1 MTTITIQKTNSD
13 AASKSLQVT
22 VPVER
27 VRLAEDRAIQQVARR
42 VRLPGFRAGHAP
54 VAIVRK
60 RFHDA
65 IRQTVLDEVIRESW
79 DQARQSESLKPLA
92 DPSVR
97 NVKFEEGGAIEFE
110 LHVEVRPDLKLSTVG
125 GFTLAREVPA
135 VSDAQVEE
143 QLGRLREQKATW
155 LPVEGQRPAAGQM
168 VQVDVTSLEEGSA
181 PEPQPHSIIL
191 GEGQALPALE
201 ERIME
206 LLPGEV
212 AETEIRL
219 PDDHPEESR
228 RGKIRKLRLALHEV
242 KRQELPLLDAAFARE
257 VGEFEDLAGLRA
269 AVRSDLERD
278 AVREAD
284 ARLRDQLIQRL
295 VEANSI
301 EAPPSLV
308 HRVIHGYLH
317 AYGVPHEREAEFAAQ
332 FQPVAEAQVRRDL
345 ALSAVAE
352 AESLYATEAEVDA
365 RVATMA
371 AARNVPAG
379 QVYSS
384 LQKAS
389 RLPELERA
397 ITEDKVFSFLLRQS
411 TVEG

>member
-1 MTTITIQKTNSD
+1 MTTITIQKTHSD

-27 VRLAEDRAIQQVARR
+27 VRLAEDRAVQQVARR

-60 RFHDA
+60 RFHEA

-79 DQARQSESLKPLA
+79 DQARESEALKPVA
-92 DPSVR
+92 DPSVH
-97 NVKFEEGGAIEFE
+97 NVKFEDGGAIEFE
-110 LHVEVRPDLKLSTVG
+110 LHVEVRPDVALATVG
-125 GFTLAREVPA
+125 GFTLARQVATITE
-135 VSDAQVEE
+135 AQIEE
-143 QLGRLREQKATW
+143 QIGRLREQKATW
-155 LPVEGQRPAAGQM
+155 LPVEGERPTAGQM
-168 VQVDVTSLEEGSA
+168 VQVDVTSLEEGA
-181 PEPQPHSIIL
+181 AADPQPHSIVL

-206 LLPGEV
+206 LRPGET

-219 PDDHPEESR
+219 PDDHPDVSR
-228 RGKIRKLRLALHEV
+228 RGTARKLRVALHEV
-242 KRQELPLLDAAFARE
+242 KRQELPPLDDAFARE
-257 VGEFEDLAGLRA
+257 VGDFEDLAALRA
-269 AVRSDLERD
+269 TVGTDLEHE

-284 ARLRDQLIQRL
+284 ARVRDQLIQKL
-295 VEANSI
+295 VEANGV

-345 ALSAVAE
+345 VLSSVAE
-352 AESLYATEAEVDA
+352 AQALYASEADVDA
-365 RVATMA
+365 RIATMA

-384 LQKAS
+384 LQKAN
-389 RLPELERA
+389 RLAELERA
-397 ITEDKVFSFLLRQS
+397 ITEDKVFSYLLQHS

>member
-1 MTTITIQKTNSD
+1 MTTITIQKSSGD

-27 VRLAEDRAIQQVARR
+27 VRLAEDRAVQQVARK

-79 DQARQSESLKPLA
+79 DQARESESLKPVA
-92 DPSVR
+92 DPSVH
-97 NVKFEEGGAIEFE
+97 NVKFDEGGAIEFE
-110 LHVEVRPDLKLSTVG
+110 LHVEVRPDVTLTTVG
-125 GFTLAREVPA
+125 GFTLAREVA
-135 VSDAQVEE
+135 GVTDAQLEE
-143 QLGRLREQKATW
+143 HLGRLREQKATW

-168 VQVDVTSLEEGSA
+168 VQVDVTSLEDDTAS
-181 PEPQPHSIIL
+181 EPQPHSIVL
-191 GEGQALPALE
+191 GEGQALAALE

-206 LLPGEV
+206 LRPGEV
-212 AETEIRL
+212 AETEVRL
-219 PDDHPEESR
+219 PDDHPDESR
-228 RGKIRKLRLALHEV
+228 RGKIRKLKVALHEV
-242 KRQELPLLDAAFARE
+242 KRQELPLLDDAFARE
-257 VGEFEDLAGLRA
+257 VGDFEDLAGLRA
-269 AVRSDLERD
+269 AVRTDLELD

-284 ARLRDQLIQRL
+284 ARVRDQLIQRL
-295 VEANSI
+295 VEANGI

-317 AYGVPHEREAEFAAQ
+317 AYGVPHEREPEFAAQ

-345 ALSAVAE
+345 VLSSVAD
-352 AESLYATEAEVDA
+352 AQSLHATEADVDGRIA
-365 RVATMA
+365 VMA

-384 LQKAS
+384 LQKAN
-389 RLPELERA
+389 RLAELERA
-397 ITEDKVFSFLLRQS
+397 ITEDKVFGFLLQHS

>member
-1 MTTITIQKTNSD
+1 MTTITIQKTSGD
-13 AASKSLQVT
+13 AALQSLQVT
-22 VPVER
+22 VPAER
-27 VRLAEDRAIQQVARR
+27 VRLAEDKAVQQVARR

-79 DQARQSESLKPLA
+79 DQARESESLKPLA

-97 NVKFEEGGAIEFE
+97 NVKFEDNGAIEFE
-110 LHVEVRPDLKLSTVG
+110 LHVEVRPEVALTTVG
-125 GFTLAREVPA
+125 GFTLKREVHA
-135 VSDAQVEE
+135 VTDAQVEE
-143 QLGRLREQKATW
+143 QIARLREQKATW

-168 VQVDVTSLEEGSA
+168 VQVDVTSLEEGA
-181 PEPQPHSIIL
+181 PAEPQPHSIIL

-206 LLPGEV
+206 LVPGQV
-212 AETEIRL
+212 AETEVRL
-219 PDDHPEESR
+219 PDDHPDESR
-228 RGKIRKLRLALHEV
+228 RGKARKLRVALHEV
-242 KRQELPLLDAAFARE
+242 KRQELPPLDDAFARE
-257 VGEFEDLAGLRA
+257 VGDFEDLAGLRG
-269 AVRSDLERD
+269 AVRSDLDQE
-278 AVREAD
+278 AVRDAD
-284 ARLRDQLIQRL
+284 ARVRDQLIQKL
-295 VEANSI
+295 VEANGVES
-301 EAPPSLV
+301 PPSLV

-317 AYGVPHEREAEFAAQ
+317 AYGVPHEREPEFAAQ

-345 ALSAVAE
+345 VLSAVAE
-352 AESLYATEAEVDA
+352 AQGLYATEADVDA
-365 RVATMA
+365 RIATMA

-379 QVYSS
+379 QVYAS
-384 LQKAS
+384 LQKAN

-397 ITEDKVFSFLLRQS
+397 ISEDKVFGYLLQQS

>member
-1 MTTITIQKTNSD
+1 MTTITIEATSGD
-13 AASKSLQVT
+13 AALKSLQVT

-27 VRLAEDRAIQQVARR
+27 VRLAEDRAVQQVSRN
-42 VRLPGFRAGHAP
+42 VRLPGFRKGHAP
-54 VAIVRK
+54 PAIVRK

-79 DQARQSESLKPLA
+79 DQARESEALKPIA

-97 NVKFEEGGAIEFE
+97 NVKFDEGGAIEFE
-110 LHVEVRPDLKLSTVG
+110 LHVEVRPEVTVSTVG
-125 GFTLAREVPA
+125 GFTLTREVPE
-135 VSDAQVEE
+135 VTDVQIEE
-143 QLGRLREQKATW
+143 QLGRLREQKAAW
-155 LPVEGQRPAAGQM
+155 LPVEGQKPSSGQM
-168 VQVDVTSLEEGSA
+168 VQVEVTALDEDAS
-181 PEPQPHSIIL
+181 PEPQPHSIVL
-191 GEGQALPALE
+191 GEGQALAALE

-206 LLPGEV
+206 LTPGEV
-212 AETEIRL
+212 AETEVRL
-219 PDDHPEESR
+219 PDDHPDESR
-228 RGKIRKLRLALHEV
+228 RGKVRKLRVALHEV
-242 KRQELPLLDAAFARE
+242 KRQELPPLDDAFARE
-257 VGEFEDLAGLRA
+257 VGEFDDLAGLRA
-269 AVRSDLERD
+269 AVRTDLEQD

-284 ARLRDQLIQRL
+284 ARVRDQLIQKL
-295 VEANSI
+295 VEANNI

-317 AYGVPHEREAEFAAQ
+317 SYGVPQEREPEFAAQ

-345 ALSAVAE
+345 VLSAVAE
-352 AESLYATEAEVDA
+352 AQSLYATEADVDA

-384 LQKAS
+384 LQKAK

-397 ITEDKVFSFLLRQS
+397 ITEDKVFSYLLQQS

>member
-1 MTTITIQKTNSD
+1 MTTITIEATSGD
-13 AASKSLQVT
+13 AALKSLQVT

-27 VRLAEDRAIQQVARR
+27 VRLAEDRAVQQVSRN
-42 VRLPGFRAGHAP
+42 VRLPGFRKGHAP
-54 VAIVRK
+54 PAIVRK

-79 DQARQSESLKPLA
+79 DQARESEALKPIA

-97 NVKFEEGGAIEFE
+97 NVKFDEGGAIEFE
-110 LHVEVRPDLKLSTVG
+110 LHVEVRPEVTVSTVG
-125 GFTLAREVPA
+125 GFTLTREVPE
-135 VSDAQVEE
+135 VTDVQIEE
-143 QLGRLREQKATW
+143 QLGRLREQKAAW
-155 LPVEGQRPAAGQM
+155 LPVEGQKPSSGQM
-168 VQVDVTSLEEGSA
+168 VQVEVTALDDDAS
-181 PEPQPHSIIL
+181 PEPQPHSIVL
-191 GEGQALPALE
+191 GEGQALAALE

-206 LLPGEV
+206 LTPGEV
-212 AETEIRL
+212 AETEVQL
-219 PDDHPEESR
+219 PDDHPDESR
-228 RGKIRKLRLALHEV
+228 RGKVRKLRVALHEV
-242 KRQELPLLDAAFARE
+242 KRQELPPLDDAFARE
-257 VGEFEDLAGLRA
+257 VGEFDDLAGLRA
-269 AVRSDLERD
+269 AVRTDLEQD

-284 ARLRDQLIQRL
+284 ARVRDQLIQKL
-295 VEANSI
+295 VEANNI

-317 AYGVPHEREAEFAAQ
+317 AYGVPQEKEPEFAAQ

-345 ALSAVAE
+345 VLSAVAE
-352 AESLYATEAEVDA
+352 AQTLYATEADVDA

-371 AARNVPAG
+371 AARKVPAG

-384 LQKAS
+384 LQKAK

-397 ITEDKVFSFLLRQS
+397 ITEDKVFSYLLQQS

>member
-1 MTTITIQKTNSD
+1 MTTITIEATSGD
-13 AASKSLQVT
+13 AALKSLQVT

-27 VRLAEDRAIQQVARR
+27 VRLAEDRAVQQVSRN
-42 VRLPGFRAGHAP
+42 VRLPGFRKGHAP
-54 VAIVRK
+54 PAIVRK

-79 DQARQSESLKPLA
+79 DQARESEALKPIA

-97 NVKFEEGGAIEFE
+97 NVKFDEGGAIEFE
-110 LHVEVRPDLKLSTVG
+110 LHVEVRPEVTVSTVG
-125 GFTLAREVPA
+125 GFTLTREVPE
-135 VSDAQVEE
+135 VTDVQIEE
-143 QLGRLREQKATW
+143 QLGRLREQKAAW
-155 LPVEGQRPAAGQM
+155 LPVEGQKPSSGQM
-168 VQVDVTSLEEGSA
+168 VQVEVTALDDDAS
-181 PEPQPHSIIL
+181 PEPQPHSIVL
-191 GEGQALPALE
+191 GEGQALAALE

-206 LLPGEV
+206 LTPGEV
-212 AETEIRL
+212 AETEVRL
-219 PDDHPEESR
+219 PDDHPDESR
-228 RGKIRKLRLALHEV
+228 RGKVRKLRVALHEV
-242 KRQELPLLDAAFARE
+242 KRQELPPLDDAFARE
-257 VGEFEDLAGLRA
+257 VGEFDDLAGLRA
-269 AVRSDLERD
+269 AVRTDLEQD

-284 ARLRDQLIQRL
+284 ARVRDQLIQKL
-295 VEANSI
+295 VEANNI

-317 AYGVPHEREAEFAAQ
+317 AYGVPQEKEPEFAAQ

-345 ALSAVAE
+345 VLSAVAE
-352 AESLYATEAEVDA
+352 AQSLYATEADVDA

-384 LQKAS
+384 LQKAK

-397 ITEDKVFSFLLRQS
+397 ITEDKVFGYLLQQS

>member
-1 MTTITIQKTNSD
+1 MTTITIQATSGD

-27 VRLAEDRAIQQVARR
+27 VRLAEDRAVQQVSRN
-42 VRLPGFRAGHAP
+42 VRLPGFRKGHAP
-54 VAIVRK
+54 PAIVRK
-60 RFHDA
+60 RYHDA

-79 DQARQSESLKPLA
+79 DQARESEALKPVA

-97 NVKFEEGGAIEFE
+97 NLKFDEGGAIEFE
-110 LHVEVRPDLKLSTVG
+110 LHVEVRPEVTIATVG
-125 GFTLAREVPA
+125 GFTLAREVPEVA
-135 VSDAQVEE
+135 DAQVEE
-143 QLGRLREQKATW
+143 QLGKLREQKATW
-155 LPVEGQRPAAGQM
+155 LPVEGQKPSPGQM
-168 VQVDVTSLEEGSA
+168 VQVDVTALDSDAS
-181 PEPQPHSIIL
+181 PEPQPHSIVL

-206 LLPGEV
+206 LQPGEV
-212 AETEIRL
+212 AETEVRL
-219 PDDHPEESR
+219 PDDHPEEAR
-228 RGKIRKLRLALHEV
+228 RGMVRKLRVALHEV
-242 KRQELPLLDAAFARE
+242 KRQDLPPLDDAFARE
-257 VGEFEDLAGLRA
+257 VGDFDDLASLRA
-269 AVRSDLERD
+269 AVRTDLERD

-284 ARLRDQLIQRL
+284 ARVRDLLIQKL
-295 VEANSI
+295 VEANNV

-317 AYGVPHEREAEFAAQ
+317 AYGVPHEKEPEFAAQ

-345 ALSAVAE
+345 VLSAVAE
-352 AESLYATEAEVDA
+352 AQSLYATEADVDA
-365 RVATMA
+365 RIATMA

-379 QVYSS
+379 QVYAS
-384 LQKAS
+384 LQKAK

-397 ITEDKVFSFLLRQS
+397 ITEDKVFGYLLQQS

>member
-1 MTTITIQKTNSD
+1 MTTITIQATSGD

-27 VRLAEDRAIQQVARR
+27 VRIAEDKAVQQVARS
-42 VRLPGFRAGHAP
+42 VRLPGFRKGHAP
-54 VAIVRK
+54 PAIVRK
-60 RFHDA
+60 RYHDA

-79 DQARQSESLKPLA
+79 DQARESEALKPVA

-97 NVKFEEGGAIEFE
+97 NLKFDEGGAIEFE
-110 LHVEVRPDLKLSTVG
+110 LHVEVRPEVTVSTEG
-125 GFTLAREVPA
+125 GFVLARA
-135 VSDAQVEE
+135 VADVTEAQVEE
-143 QLGRLREQKATW
+143 QVGRLREQKATW
-155 LPVEGQRPAAGQM
+155 LPVEGQKPAPGQM
-168 VQVDVTSLEEGSA
+168 VQVDVTALDDDAS
-181 PEPQPHSIIL
+181 PDPQPHSIVL

-206 LLPGEV
+206 LHPGEV
-212 AETEIRL
+212 AETEVRL
-219 PDDHPEESR
+219 PDDHPDESR
-228 RGKIRKLRLALHEV
+228 RGKIRRLRVALHEV
-242 KRQELPLLDAAFARE
+242 KRQELPPLDDAFARE
-257 VGEFEDLAGLRA
+257 VGDFDDLAALRA
-269 AVRSDLERD
+269 AVRSDLEQD

-284 ARLRDQLIQRL
+284 ARVRDQLIQKL
-295 VEANSI
+295 VEANGI

-317 AYGVPHEREAEFAAQ
+317 AYGVPHEKEPEFAAQ

-345 ALSAVAE
+345 VLSAIAE
-352 AESLYATEAEVDA
+352 AQNLYASEADVDA
-365 RVATMA
+365 RVAAMA
-371 AARNVPAG
+371 AARGVPAG

-384 LQKAS
+384 LQKAK

-397 ITEDKVFSFLLRQS
+397 ITEDKVFGYLLQQS